1 MSSSLADRLDE
12 ALARLKTEGFGID
25 RILADAASIERL
37 FRERGE
43 AAIFMDCDEARDVAW
58 YLGEFELEA
67 RPDPGCCIRYRDGG
81 RTLYAVIEGDAPEDL
96 DPPHETPAEE
106 ARKAA

>member
-1 MSSSLADRLDE
+1 MSSPFADRLDE
-12 ALARLKTEGFGID
+12 ALVKLKTEGFEID
-25 RILADAASIERL
+25 RILADAEAIERL

-81 RTLYAVIEGDAPEDL
+81 RMLYAVIAGEAPDDL
-96 DPPHETPAEE
+96 DPPAAEEE
-106 ARKAA
+106 ARRAA